1 MRRPAAHSGFTLME
15 VMVAMTMLTLLAYLV
30 GSSVRYVSR
39 FYQEVSTQ
47 SRTLGNGTMVM
58 DKIQNLCFGLP
69 KQALETSPGLLTV
82 QPLETLGATGEAVYS
97 DRRVVISST
106 SEGVQW
112 WTVMDQPRDLGVPL
126 KVWPVEPG
134 PKALKRTVLGPGWSF
149 NADFTNGRFPLMLR
163 LDSPTP
169 NRKTFE
175 RTLSGYL

>member
-1 MRRPAAHSGFTLME
+1 MRRASAHTGFTLME
-15 VMVAMTMLTLLAYLV
+15 VMVAMTMLSLLAYLV

-39 FYQEVSTQ
+39 FYKEVSTQ

-69 KQALETSPGLLTV
+69 KQALETSRGLLIA
-82 QPLETLGATGEAVYS
+82 QPLDTLGATGEAVYS
-97 DRRVVISST
+97 DRRVVVCST
-106 SEGVQW
+106 AEGVQW
-112 WTVMDQPRDLGVPL
+112 WTVMDQSRDLGVPL

-134 PKALKRTVLGPGWSF
+134 PKVLKRTVLGPGWTF
-149 NADFTNGRFPLMLR
+149 NAEFSEGRFPLTLR

-169 NRKTFE
+169 NRKRFK